1 MSITSIL
8 RALAGRLTALACNKG
23 NVQRL
28 LSFYNPDMF
37 QNGKG
42 KVQGQPRVGAD
53 FGGVRSRD
61 FEPKDLPDLR

>member
-1 MSITSIL
+1 MTSIF
-8 RALAGRLTALACNKG
+8 RAQHGRVNAWACN
-23 NVQRL
+23 NDDVQRL